1 MDENEPNLNRDKSL
15 ANGFSIIKQ
24 NNRSLWDDI
33 IDSSKVLERIRILTD
48 IKDEDQQYNQIIYEV
63 KSKAIQYLGYPCRL
77 LVLRNI
83 SEIVKNEYARSLEKI
98 SEIMVASTSHDM
110 RTPLHTM
117 LTMIR
122 LIKMQVSTDTILNKY
137 LRVA

>member
-1 MDENEPNLNRDKSL
+1 MTDLGDD
-15 ANGFSIIKQ
+15 NG
-24 NNRSLWDDI
+24 
-33 IDSSKVLERIRILTD
+33 T
-48 IKDEDQQYNQIIYEV
+48 NQIIYEV
-63 KSKAIQYLGYPCRL
+63 KSKAIQYLGSPCRL

-117 LTMIR
+117 LTMIK
-122 LIKMQVSTDTILNKY
+122 LIKLQI
-137 LRVA
+137 